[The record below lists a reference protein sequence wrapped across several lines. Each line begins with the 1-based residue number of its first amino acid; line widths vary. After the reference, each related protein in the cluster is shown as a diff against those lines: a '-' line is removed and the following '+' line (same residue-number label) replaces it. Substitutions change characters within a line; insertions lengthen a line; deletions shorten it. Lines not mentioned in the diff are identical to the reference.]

1 MRGCRIRK
9 AKVLDLNAC
18 NCGVTITDEEIQ
30 RGDSIMRCRV
40 AGCETVWVSCL
51 IILAFIGSTSYHIP
65 LGIIVSSFIK
75 LVWDMITCQ
84 SSGLVKA
91 VGLEVL
97 VTAITVHSFNM

>member
-1 MRGCRIRK
+1 MGELSDIP
-9 AKVLDLNAC
+9 
-18 NCGVTITDEEIQ
+18 
-30 RGDSIMRCRV
+30 
-40 AGCETVWVSCL
+40 
-51 IILAFIGSTSYHIP
+51 AFIGSASYHIP

-97 VTAITVHSFNM
+97 VTAVAVHSFSM